1 MLETICET
9 MVEAYRRNWITSR
22 DGNVSIR
29 HHDRDHFY
37 ITPSGVRKQT
47 LQPDQFK
54 RIGITTGI
62 NSGVGQGIYWHLWR
76 ELEYT
81 DISSSLKPSGE
92 IPLHFGLQKEMGKHK
107 NDVRV
112 VMHFHPTYC
121 VAAMHA
127 GIDLSS
133 MVKDFPELSRYTK
146 VAPNVG
152 DVPPI
157 SQELADQCFEKL
169 ELDSQGNIQYDIVG
183 IKGHGVVAIDTS
195 PWRAFEHIERLEH
208 ICQIVLASRQI
219 QQSKSVDSIACVD
232 ASRSS
237 SKIKA
242 EDFGVPPE
250 FAERAENYAQ
260 WSIAK
265 AKEFYVKLASTGI
278 DPRPATDPE
287 KYLPGARAAAEAVAK
302 GIAACIRES
311 KLT

>member
-9 MVEAYRRNWITSR
+9 LVEAYRRNWITSR

-54 RIGITTGI
+54 KIRIFDQTNPIPPFIT
-62 NSGVGQGIYWHLWR
+62 QEWR
-76 ELEYT
+76 EEFYT
-81 DISSSLKPSGE
+81 DISSNLKPSGE
-92 IPLHFGLQKEMGKHK
+92 IPLHFGLQKNLGQHS

-112 VMHFHPTYC
+112 VVHLHPTYC

-127 GIDLSS
+127 GIDLSTI
-133 MVKDFPELSRYTK
+133 VNNFPELSRYTK

-157 SQELADQCFEKL
+157 SQELADKCHHNLQ
-169 ELDSQGNIQYDIVG
+169 LDKYGNIAYDIVG

-208 ICQIVLASRQI
+208 ICKIVLASG
-219 QQSKSVDSIACVD
+219 K
-232 ASRSS
+232 
-237 SKIKA
+237 K
-242 EDFGVPPE
+242 
-250 FAERAENYAQ
+250 
-260 WSIAK
+260 
-265 AKEFYVKLASTGI
+265 
-278 DPRPATDPE
+278 
-287 KYLPGARAAAEAVAK
+287 
-302 GIAACIRES
+302 
-311 KLT
+311 